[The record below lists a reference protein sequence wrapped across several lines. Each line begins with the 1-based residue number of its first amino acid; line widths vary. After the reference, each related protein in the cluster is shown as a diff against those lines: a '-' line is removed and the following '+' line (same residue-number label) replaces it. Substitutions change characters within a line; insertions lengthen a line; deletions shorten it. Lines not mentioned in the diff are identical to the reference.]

1 MGYKEITL
9 KLPTDYS
16 DKLLKKKIRKDLQIS
31 DFSFQV
37 THKSLDAR
45 NKKKIHWLLRVSVI
59 SDELKGER
67 PALAPSLEIPVG
79 KRKEKAL
86 VIGSG
91 PAGFFSA
98 FVLQK
103 AGIDTTIIERGSIV
117 KKRAEGIH
125 QFEAEG
131 VFSPISNYAFGE
143 GGAGTFSDG
152 KLTSRTKR
160 IAQEKQFILSSYIE
174 AGAPE
179 EIAYLAHPHLGSDNL
194 KVIVRNLRQ
203 AFLDIGG
210 TIHFETSLQD
220 LQLLNGKV
228 NSAITTAGTIDA
240 DYFIVAPGHS
250 AHDTYKMLIRR
261 GVKFSTKNFAIGSRV
276 EHRQEIINTAQW
288 GRPDLAG
295 VKAADYQLTAN
306 IEGNLPVFTFCMCP
320 GGTIVPATAFENTN
334 IVNGMSRYKRNGSYA
349 NSACVA
355 ALNLNTILGK
365 EVGPIEALEWV
376 SSLEES
382 FYKFAMGYK
391 APYSTINN
399 FIQSKPQSG
408 TADSSYPMG
417 LIPANLREMLPESIG
432 SSIAEGL
439 KVFARKVKGF
449 EHGIIM
455 GLESKTSSPIQS
467 VRETG
472 GRCVGIEN
480 LYIAGE
486 GSGHA
491 GGIIS
496 SGADGIKAAMDIIS
510 RLS

>member
-1 MGYKEITL
+1 MGYQEITL
-9 KLPTDYS
+9 KLPTDYT
-16 DKLLKKKIRKDLQIS
+16 DKLLKKKIRKDLDIT
-31 DFSFQV
+31 DFSIQIA
-37 THKSLDAR
+37 HKSLDAR
-45 NKKKIHWLLRVSVI
+45 NKKKIHWLLRATVI
-59 SDELKGER
+59 SDELKDER
-67 PALAPSLEIPVG
+67 PAPAPSLDIPVG

-98 FVLQK
+98 FVLQT
-103 AGIDTTIIERGSIV
+103 AGIDTTIIERGSAV
-117 KKRAEGIH
+117 EKRAKGIKHFETEGI
-125 QFEAEG
+125 
-131 VFSPISNYAFGE
+131 FSPVSNYAFGE

-160 IAQEKQFILSSYIE
+160 ITQEKQFILSSYIE

-194 KVIVRNLRQ
+194 KMIIRNLRQ

-220 LQLLNGKV
+220 LKISSGKV
-228 NSAITTAGTIDA
+228 SSAITTAGAIDA
-240 DYFIVAPGHS
+240 DYFIIAPGHS
-250 AHDTYKMLIRR
+250 AHDTYRMLISR
-261 GVKFSTKNFAIGSRV
+261 GVKFTTKNFAIGSRV

-288 GRPDLAG
+288 GKPAIAG
-295 VKAADYQLTAN
+295 LKAADYNLTAN

-334 IVNGMSRYKRNGSYA
+334 IVNGMSRYKRNGPYA

-355 ALNLNTILGK
+355 AVNLGTLLEK
-365 EVGPIEALEWV
+365 EPDPIEALEWV
-376 SSLEES
+376 SSLEKD
-382 FYKFAMGYK
+382 FYEFAGGYK

-399 FIQSKPQSG
+399 FIHNKSQSG
-408 TADSSYPMG
+408 MVESSYPIG
-417 LIPANLREMLPESIG
+417 LIPADLRGMLPQGIG

-449 EHGIIM
+449 VEGIIL
-455 GLESKTSSPIQS
+455 GLESKTSSPVQA
-467 VRETG
+467 VREHG
-472 GRCVGIEN
+472 GRSVGIEN

-510 RLS
+510 RIS

>member
-1 MGYKEITL
+1 MGYQEITI

-16 DKLLKKKIRKDLQIS
+16 DKLLRKKIRKDLNIT

-45 NKKKIHWLLRVSVI
+45 NKKKIHWLLRVTAM

-67 PALAPSLEIPVG
+67 AAPAPALEIPVR

-103 AGIDTTIIERGSIV
+103 AGIETTIIERGSIV
-117 KKRAEGIH
+117 KKRAEDILR
-125 QFEAEG
+125 FETDG
-131 VFSPISNYAFGE
+131 VFSPVSNYAFGE

-160 IAQEKQFILSSYIE
+160 IAKEKQFILSSYIE

-220 LQLLNGKV
+220 IKLNNGKV
-228 NSAITTAGTIDA
+228 KSAITTAGEIDA
-240 DYFIVAPGHS
+240 DFFIIASGHS
-250 AHDTYKMLIRR
+250 AHDTYKMLINR

-276 EHRQEIINTAQW
+276 EHQQELINTAQF
-288 GRPDLAG
+288 GKPALAG
-295 VKAADYQLTAN
+295 VKAAEYHLTAN
-306 IEGNLPVFTFCMCP
+306 VEGSLPVFTFCMCP
-320 GGTIVPATAFENTN
+320 GGTIVPAAAFEKTN

-355 ALNLNTILGK
+355 SVNLNSLLGK
-365 EVGPIEALEWV
+365 ETDPLEALEWV
-376 SSLEES
+376 NSLEED
-382 FYKFAMGYK
+382 FHKFTGGYK
-391 APYSTINN
+391 APYSNINN
-399 FIQSKPQSG
+399 FILGKTQSG
-408 TADSSYPMG
+408 TTESSYPMG
-417 LIPANLREMLPESIG
+417 LVPANLREMLPQKIG

-439 KVFARKVKGF
+439 KVFSRKVKGF

-472 GRCVGIEN
+472 GRSAGIEN